1 MNKTLKSII
10 SIVLCMATLVFIGCA
25 KTTPETPSISE
36 KPTESA
42 QAAPENNSESEVTEE
57 AESRTVT
64 DALGK
69 EVTVPGKVEN
79 IAIIS
84 TMPLASVYC
93 MAGGDPAKLV
103 ALTPSSKNA
112 AVNSFL
118 NLVAPELENIS
129 TAFAE
134 GESINIEELLNLNPD
149 VIFYNI
155 DDPVGVEAVGK
166 LEMMGVPCVGFDTRI
181 SNTIETFNNWA
192 TLVGQVLGT
201 ETEVEQIVK
210 YGYEVEQMVIDRV
223 SAIPEEDRKSAII
236 LSNYNEAMIQVAG
249 STFGRYWL
257 STVGAIN
264 PAEGIEQ
271 KIAPVSLEQI
281 YEWDPDVILL
291 NSFSAF
297 TAEQVMNNAAIEG
310 HDWSGLTAV
319 KNGEFYKMPLG
330 MYYWFPPCSD
340 SPLALIWIAKHVYPE
355 QFADID
361 MDAEIKDFYSRFY
374 GIELT
379 DDDMLKLY
387 NPPAESAMG

>member
-1 MNKTLKSII
+1 MFLF
-10 SIVLCMATLVFIGCA
+10 AGCA
-25 KTTPETPSISE
+25 NTAVK
-36 KPTESA
+36 
-42 QAAPENNSESEVTEE
+42 APEADAPSAPSVPEEDVKEDVSSEATE
-57 AESRTVT
+57 RTVL

-69 EVTVPGKVEN
+69 EITVPGEVEN

-93 MAGGDPAKLV
+93 MAGGDPDKLV

-118 NLVAPELENIS
+118 TLAAPGLEDIS

-134 GESINIEELLNLNPD
+134 GDSLNIEEILMLEPD

-155 DDPVGVEAVGK
+155 DDPAGVEAVAK
-166 LEMMGVPCVGFDTRI
+166 LETMGVPCVGFDTRI

-201 ETEVEQIVK
+201 ETEVEEIVN
-210 YGYEVEQMVIDRV
+210 YGYEVEKMVKDRV
-223 SAIPEEDRKSAII
+223 SKIPEEERKSAII
-236 LSNYNEAMIQVAG
+236 LSNYNEAAIQVAG
-249 STFGRYWL
+249 STFGRYWME
-257 STVGAIN
+257 TAGAIN
-264 PAEGIEQ
+264 PAEVIEQ
-271 KIAPVSLEQI
+271 KIAPISLEQL

-297 TAEQVMNNAAIEG
+297 TAEQVMNNEAIEG
-310 HDWSGLTAV
+310 HDWSGLTSV

-340 SPLALIWIAKHVYPE
+340 SPLALIWIAKHIYPE
-355 QFADID
+355 QFSDID
-361 MDAEIKDFYSRFY
+361 MDKEIKDFYSRFY
-374 GIELT
+374 GIELSEEDLDT
-379 DDDMLKLY
+379 LY